1 MLKLK
6 RQQGV
11 TLIEVIVVMVIFGV
25 LLAAAMPQASE
36 WMRNLKVRNAA
47 ESIKS
52 GLDLARMEAL
62 KRNSNVG
69 FWMVADSSSKVPT
82 NACAVSSGS
91 PAWVVSVSNP
101 GGECGA
107 APSLTAAPQLVQ
119 RSTASENAANLTVSA
134 LSAAGA
140 AANRV
145 IFNGLGQV
153 QTVAGSTNIQTIDV
167 QASSGT
173 ARRLRIVV
181 ESGGAIRTCDRDVAA
196 GDARACP
203 TL

>member
-1 MLKLK
+1 MLNNS
-6 RQQGV
+6 RQHGV
-11 TLIEVIVVMVIFGV
+11 SLIEVIVVLVIFGV
-25 LLAAAMPQASE
+25 LLAAAVPQASE

-47 ESIKS
+47 ESIKN

-62 KRNSNVG
+62 KRNSTVG
-69 FWMVADSSSKVPT
+69 FWMVEDSSSKVPT
-82 NACAVSSGS
+82 NSCAVSSS
-91 PAWVVSVSNP
+91 SSAWVVSVSNP

-107 APSLTAAPQLVQ
+107 DPSLTAAPQLVQ
-119 RSTASENAANLTVSA
+119 RSTAAENAANVTVSA
-134 LSAAGA
+134 LSAGGA

-153 QTVAGSTNIQTIDV
+153 QTVTGSTNIQTIDV
-167 QASSGT
+167 QATSGT
-173 ARRLRIVV
+173 ARRLRIVI

-196 GDARACP
+196 GDARVCP

>member
-1 MLKLK
+1 ML
-6 RQQGV
+6 RPAAQRGF

-25 LLAAAMPQASE
+25 LLAVAMPQASE
-36 WMRNLKVRNAA
+36 WMRNLRLRNAA
-47 ESIKS
+47 ESIKN

-69 FWMVADSSSKVPT
+69 FWMVEDSTSKVPT
-82 NACAVSSGS
+82 NACDVSSS
-91 PAWVVSVSNP
+91 SAAWVVSVSNP

-107 APSLTAAPQLVQ
+107 DPSLTTAPQLVQ
-119 RSTASENAANLTVSA
+119 RSTASENAANLSVSA
-134 LSAAGA
+134 LSATGA

-153 QTVAGSTNIQTIDV
+153 QTVAGSSNIQTIDV

-173 ARRLRIVV
+173 ARRLRIVI

-196 GDARACP
+196 EDARACP
-203 TL
+203 AL